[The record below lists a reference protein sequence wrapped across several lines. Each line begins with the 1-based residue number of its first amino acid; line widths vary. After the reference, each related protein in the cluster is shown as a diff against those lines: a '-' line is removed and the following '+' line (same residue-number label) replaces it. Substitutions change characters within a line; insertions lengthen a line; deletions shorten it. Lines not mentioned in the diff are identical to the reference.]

1 MTQVC
6 LAFEVHQ
13 PFRIDKNF
21 TEDLARGRRPT
32 ELFDIYFNN
41 TWNRKI
47 LLRAADKC
55 YRPANR
61 ILLENIDRFKNERRR
76 FKVAFS
82 LSGTFL
88 EQCELW
94 APDILDSFRQL
105 AETGYVEFL
114 CQTYFHSLSSLFSA
128 ERPEFVDQVLMHQ
141 ERMEE
146 LFGHKPQVFENT
158 EFLYNNSIAKTVA
171 RLGFRGIFTEGAE
184 RVLGWRSPNFV
195 YQAKDCDLRLL
206 LRNYKLSD
214 DVSFRFSNRL
224 WSGWPLSADK
234 YAEWLSRTPGQ
245 CINIVMDYETF
256 GEHQWPETGIHE
268 FLRWLPDEVLKHE
281 HLQFSTPSELL
292 NHEPVGAI
300 DVNDFDTVSWADVS
314 RSTSAWLGNDMQ
326 RTSYNAVK
334 GLEPFVKKTK
344 NEALLRI
351 WRLLQTS
358 DHVYYMYTAEDASGL
373 VHGYFSQQ
381 YPVEVF
387 WSFMK
392 LVSHLHEKVAESLR
406 GKERVSARLLRAVP
420 PDRAFHF
427 HEDGV
432 YINLSAHSLEELRD
446 VLPLAS
452 DKSLLFH
459 VACKHFEK
467 WVRFTI
473 GDSGLADRIS
483 AIEGENAADLRPRL
497 RNAIQ
502 QRISE
507 LRKDE
512 KIG

>member
-1 MTQVC
+1 M
-6 LAFEVHQ
+6 AFEVHQ

-21 TEDLARGRRPT
+21 TEDMARGRHPK

-47 LLRAADKC
+47 FQRAADKC
-55 YRPANR
+55 YRPANK
-61 ILLENIDRFKNERRR
+61 IILENIDRFKREQRR
-76 FKVAFS
+76 FKVSFS

-94 APDILDSFRQL
+94 APDVLASFRQL

-128 ERPEFVDQVLMHQ
+128 ERPEFVEQVLMHQ
-141 ERMEE
+141 ERMDE
-146 LFGHKPQVFENT
+146 LFGQKPQVFENT
-158 EFLYNNSIAKTVA
+158 EFIYNNSIARTVA
-171 RLGFRGIFTEGAE
+171 SLGFRGIFTEGAE
-184 RVLGWRSPNFV
+184 RVLGWRSPNFM
-195 YQAKDCDLRLL
+195 YRAKDCDLHVI

-224 WSGWPLSADK
+224 WNGWPLTADK
-234 YAEWLSRTPGQ
+234 YASWLSRTPGQ
-245 CINIVMDYETF
+245 CINIFMDYETL

-268 FLRWLPDEVLKHE
+268 FLRWLPGEALKHE
-281 HLQFSTPSELL
+281 HLRFSLPSELL
-292 NHEPVGAI
+292 NHEPVGEI
-300 DVNDFDTVSWADVS
+300 DINDFDTVSWADVS
-314 RSTSAWLGNDMQ
+314 RSTSAWLSNDMQ

-334 GLEPFVKKTK
+334 DLEPFVKKIK
-344 NEALLRI
+344 NETLLRI

-358 DHVYYMYTAEDASGL
+358 DHIYYMYAAEGASGL

-381 YPVEVF
+381 YPVEAF

-392 LVSHLHEKVAESLR
+392 LVSNLHEKVSESLG
-406 GKERVSARLLRAVP
+406 GKDGVSARLLRTVP
-420 PDRAFHF
+420 PNRAFHF

-432 YINLSAHSLEELRD
+432 YINLSAHSLEELSD

-452 DKSLLFH
+452 DKSILFH
-459 VACKHFEK
+459 VACKHLER

-473 GDSGLADRIS
+473 EDSALADKIS
-483 AIEGENAADLRPRL
+483 AIEGENVADLRPRL
-497 RNAIQ
+497 RNAIK

-507 LRKDE
+507 LRKE
-512 KIG
+512 EWIG

>member
-1 MTQVC
+1 

-21 TEDLARGRRPT
+21 TEDLARGRRPK

-47 LLRAADKC
+47 FQRAADKC

-61 ILLENIDRFKNERRR
+61 IILENIDQFKKEQRR
-76 FKVAFS
+76 FKVSFS

-94 APDILDSFRQL
+94 GPDVLASFRQL

-128 ERPEFVDQVLMHQ
+128 ERSEFVDQVLMHQ
-141 ERMEE
+141 ERMDE
-146 LFGHKPQVFENT
+146 LFGQKPQIFENT
-158 EFLYNNSIAKTVA
+158 EFIYNNSISRTVA

-184 RVLGWRSPNFV
+184 RVLGWRSPNYV
-195 YQAKDCDLRLL
+195 YKAKDCDLHVL

-224 WSGWPLSADK
+224 WNGWPLSADK
-234 YAEWLSRTPGQ
+234 YAGWLSSTPGQ
-245 CINIVMDYETF
+245 CINIFMDYETL

-268 FLRWLPDEVLKHE
+268 FLRWLPGEVLKHK
-281 HLQFSTPSELL
+281 HLRFSLPSELL
-292 NHEPVGAI
+292 SHEPVGEI
-300 DVNDFDTVSWADVS
+300 DIHDFDTVSWADVS
-314 RSTSAWLGNDMQ
+314 RSTSAWLSNDMQ
-326 RTSYNAVK
+326 RTSHNAVK
-334 GLEPFVKKTK
+334 SLESFVKKTK
-344 NEALLRI
+344 DESLLRV

-358 DHVYYMYTAEDASGL
+358 DHIYYMYSTEGASGL

-392 LVSHLHEKVAESLR
+392 LVSNLHEKVSESLS
-406 GKERVSARLLRAVP
+406 GTDGVSARLLRTVP
-420 PDRAFHF
+420 PNRAFHF

-432 YINLSAHSLEELRD
+432 YINLSAHNLEELRD

-452 DKSLLFH
+452 DNSILFH
-459 VACKHFEK
+459 VACKHLER
-467 WVRFTI
+467 WVRYTI
-473 GDSGLADRIS
+473 GDSVLADRIS
-483 AIEGENAADLRPRL
+483 AIEGENAVDLRPRL
-497 RNAIQ
+497 RNSIK

-507 LRKDE
+507 LRKE
-512 KIG
+512 ETLG